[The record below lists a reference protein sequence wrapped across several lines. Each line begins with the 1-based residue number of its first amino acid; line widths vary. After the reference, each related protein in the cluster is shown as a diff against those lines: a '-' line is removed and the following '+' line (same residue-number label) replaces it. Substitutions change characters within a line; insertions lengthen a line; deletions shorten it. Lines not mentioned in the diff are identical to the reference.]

1 MQNSLFN
8 NVIYLDDIPKEKWHD
23 YIGNG
28 YRSACYLTDAEKNGR
43 IVLFGFDKVGN
54 RKTFVAPWQS
64 YVKYNVKYKTNE
76 LDIYDRYVATKY
88 FKNKKERDNYVKNCS
103 YLNIVEC
110 FSPEM
115 EFLHFMFKDHVFD
128 DDFNKQDL
136 RIHYLDIENEISDK
150 FEPPCLARNR
160 LNMITIYDSQ
170 TEKFYTWSLDK
181 VKIEFKEDPLK
192 NYDKD
197 KFVVFEF
204 DDNERRMLTHFI
216 DWFENNFPD
225 VIFGWNIQLY
235 DLPYIFRRIEN
246 VLGKEFAKRLSP
258 VGKYFIKKIQKTD
271 GSGNAIENTDSSD
284 EYSENDEIEV
294 KISGIFNSDGLIL
307 YRDKFGIGR
316 PDGGFTLDNI
326 GEYEGC
332 GNKIHYD
339 GTLKDLYLKDWQK
352 FYEYN
357 VRDVDLVKRIDD
369 KCKMIRLARQIVS
382 FGLTDYNQIYGSIR
396 YLVGSVTLFGKQIM
410 NRTLV
415 SYQNEKSHFSGFE
428 GAFVFPT
435 TQGIYRNGIAC
446 IDFASLY
453 PSTIR
458 AINASPETYIGKV
471 IVEYKDDVGNI
482 VPHNLENE
490 LPFDIWDDKVAKAE
504 NVNRVYLLMPNN
516 TKKEVT
522 VDKLRAWINLHGIY
536 TSNNTIFRKHE
547 EKFGII
553 TKWCEYFYSQRKTT
567 KKKMMKIFHYLNE
580 NEKKITAEEKFQKE
594 TEEENLNSLQLGYK
608 AMINSIYGI
617 LGTPFSPIANPNIA
631 QSITRMGR
639 FCNIN
644 ASKFVLKYFNENYD
658 KNYKGFRIK
667 IDERLP
673 PIDVSAI
680 SGDTDSQ
687 FIDLAPVT
695 NWMRCRYDLPEK
707 IKDWPT
713 DKRQELWNTM
723 SEMTEKQ
730 INKFVRDLVHE
741 YSKTSQQD
749 VLTYELEYLSDVG
762 VYESKKHYFT
772 HKIFEEGDKV
782 DKIKVTGIELKK
794 NQVPK
799 SVKKFLQDIYEGVV
813 INYWTESD
821 YQNYVSQLFDKFKK
835 LSIEDIAFWKG
846 YSTERKAAGFLQM
859 QVGTT
864 GIAKACIYYN
874 QIIEKLGLG
883 NKYDT
888 IMVGDKVRFV
898 YLTHNNKYGI
908 NCIAYKPG
916 FWPKEFDSIFEVD
929 YKTMFEKIILDPLKR
944 FREACKFQNF
954 NPDKQVQFDI
964 FDL

>member
-1 MQNSLFN
+1 MTEQN
-8 NVIYLDDIPKEKWHD
+8 
-23 YIGNG
+23 
-28 YRSACYLTDAEKNGR
+28 
-43 IVLFGFDKVGN
+43 
-54 RKTFVAPWQS
+54 
-64 YVKYNVKYKTNE
+64 
-76 LDIYDRYVATKY
+76 
-88 FKNKKERDNYVKNCS
+88 
-103 YLNIVEC
+103 
-110 FSPEM
+110 
-115 EFLHFMFKDHVFD
+115 
-128 DDFNKQDL
+128 
-136 RIHYLDIENEISDK
+136 
-150 FEPPCLARNR
+150 
-160 LNMITIYDSQ
+160 
-170 TEKFYTWSLDK
+170 
-181 VKIEFKEDPLK
+181 VKIEEFFNILLNEGYEIEYYKDYERINL
-192 NYDKD
+192 KD
-197 KFVVFEF
+197 K
-204 DDNERRMLTHFI
+204 
-216 DWFENNFPD
+216 
-225 VIFGWNIQLY
+225 NIQILTQGNKY
-235 DLPYIFRRIEN
+235 VGLNYLSRHKTKKHLVQLTVQNNKDIYSVTITTDHVCMVYNRDHFFEQTSANELSIGQYMQVLDEKTNKEYIGTVIKLEDLGE
-246 VLGKEFAKRLSP
+246 
-258 VGKYFIKKIQKTD
+258 T
-271 GSGNAIENTDSSD
+271 D
-284 EYSENDEIEV
+284 EYVYDCEV
-294 KISGIFNSDGLIL
+294 D
-307 YRDKFGIGR
+307 D
-316 PDGGFTLDNI
+316 
-326 GEYEGC
+326 
-332 GNKIHYD
+332 
-339 GTLKDLYLKDWQK
+339 DLHL
-352 FYEYN
+352 FYAN
-357 VRDVDLVKRIDD
+357 
-369 KCKMIRLARQIVS
+369 
-382 FGLTDYNQIYGSIR
+382 
-396 YLVGSVTLFGKQIM
+396 
-410 NRTLV
+410 
-415 SYQNEKSHFSGFE
+415 
-428 GAFVFPT
+428 
-435 TQGIYRNGIAC
+435 
-446 IDFASLY
+446 
-453 PSTIR
+453 
-458 AINASPETYIGKV
+458 
-471 IVEYKDDVGNI
+471 NI
-482 VPHNLENE
+482 VIHN
-490 LPFDIWDDKVAKAE
+490 
-504 NVNRVYLLMPNN
+504 
-516 TKKEVT
+516 
-522 VDKLRAWINLHGIY
+522 
-536 TSNNTIFRKHE
+536 
-547 EKFGII
+547 
-553 TKWCEYFYSQRKTT
+553 
-567 KKKMMKIFHYLNE
+567 
-580 NEKKITAEEKFQKE
+580 
-594 TEEENLNSLQLGYK
+594 
-608 AMINSIYGI
+608 
-617 LGTPFSPIANPNIA
+617 
-631 QSITRMGR
+631 
-639 FCNIN
+639 
-644 ASKFVLKYFNENYD
+644 
-658 KNYKGFRIK
+658 
-667 IDERLP
+667 
-673 PIDVSAI
+673 
-680 SGDTDSQ
+680 SQ